1 MMRDTVTVGSSMK
14 CIILAGSLAIALAVS
29 PSVLHAYVGP
39 GAGLSAFGALL
50 ALVGSVVAAVFG
62 FVWYPIKR
70 LIRAV
75 KRRREAQK
83 SVPADSL
90 TS

>member
-1 MMRDTVTVGSSMK
+1 MTYIVLLVG
-14 CIILAGSLAIALAVS
+14 LLIALALS
-29 PSVLHAYVGP
+29 PSTAHAYVGP

-50 ALVGSVVAAVFG
+50 ALVASVFAAVFG
-62 FVWYPIKR
+62 FVWYPVKR

-75 KRRREAQK
+75 RRRREARK
-83 SVPADSL
+83 SVPADST

>member
-1 MMRDTVTVGSSMK
+1 MK
-14 CIILAGSLAIALAVS
+14 RTPLVIGLVVVLALA
-29 PSVLHAYVGP
+29 PSAAHAYVGP
-39 GAGLSAFGALL
+39 GAGLSAFGALV
-50 ALVGSVVAAVFG
+50 ALVGSIIAAVFG

-75 KRRREAQK
+75 KRRREPQK

>member
-1 MMRDTVTVGSSMK
+1 MK
-14 CIILAGSLAIALAVS
+14 RNSLLIGLLLALALA
-29 PSVLHAYVGP
+29 PSTAHAYVGP

-75 KRRREAQK
+75 KRRRESRK